1 MRFATFRDDSSG
13 FRRVVVLLALA
24 VVVLGVLAVQAHRA
38 LRAQRDTTERILR
51 DYAGLAASSYV
62 VRIEPELEYYAFAPA
77 IAAIADTL
85 EATGR
90 LAEPRTIDVWTD
102 DTTHLAI
109 DLVRT
114 NIVMPLG
121 ESAEREMR
129 REETAPEVA
138 PRMSGTMPDPEFTR
152 WLADTL
158 AAFARGEWR
167 DEWPSAVI
175 VGRPGDGR
183 ESDGAASAPRV
194 VVCAVR
200 SGGAA
205 SSPTIVAF
213 EAKSSGLDV
222 YFDFALNIRPLLPR
236 ALTRGIPQD
245 SLVSIAVLTPGGAP
259 LFRSERT
266 YDSRYVA
273 EETLAARFGG
283 LRVRAALHPATAHVL
298 LFEGPPRAQPFALA
312 ALALLAAAL
321 LAAAL
326 LVVRREAEL
335 ARARADFIASVSH
348 ELRTPLAQIRLFAET
363 LLLGRVRSESER
375 RRSLEI
381 IDQEAGRLG
390 DLVDNVLDV
399 TRGKRSLPALAPEP
413 TDLGALIEE
422 IAERFAPLAAARGAT
437 IARELAPDVSARVDR
452 NATRRMINNLLDNAV
467 KYGPAGQTV
476 RLRLERAGS
485 EARISVEDEGPGVAE
500 RDRSRIWERFVRA
513 DLSATPGAGIG
524 LAVVREIAERHD
536 GRAWVED
543 APGGGARFVVSLPA
557 AALVGENEPNAN
569 AQPRTP
575 APRSAIAG
583 D

>member
-1 MRFATFRDDSSG
+1 MRSATSRDEISG
-13 FRRVVVLLALA
+13 SRRVVVLLALA

-38 LRAQRDTTERILR
+38 LRAHRDTTERILR

-114 NIVMPLG
+114 NIVVPLG
-121 ESAEREMR
+121 ESAERETR
-129 REETAPEVA
+129 REETAPEA
-138 PRMSGTMPDPEFTR
+138 ALRMSGTMPDPEFAR
-152 WLADTL
+152 WLTDTL

-183 ESDGAASAPRV
+183 ESDGVASAPRV

-200 SGGAA
+200 SGGSANGPA
-205 SSPTIVAF
+205 VVAF
-213 EAKSSGLDV
+213 EAKPSGLDV

-236 ALTRGIPQD
+236 ALTRGTPQD

-326 LVVRREAEL
+326 LVVRRDAEL

-363 LLLGRVRSESER
+363 LLLGRVRSEAER

-399 TRGKRSLPALAPEP
+399 TRGARSLPALAPEP
-413 TDLGALIEE
+413 TDLGALLEE

-437 IARELAPDVSARVDR
+437 IARELAPGVSARVDR
-452 NATRRMINNLLDNAV
+452 DATRRMINNLLDNAV
-467 KYGPAGQTV
+467 KYGPPGQTV
-476 RLRLERAGS
+476 RLRLERADS
-485 EARISVEDEGPGVAE
+485 KARISVEDEGPGVAE

-513 DLSATPGAGIG
+513 NLGATPGAGIG

-543 APGGGARFVVSLPA
+543 APCGGARFVVSLPA

-575 APRSAIAG
+575 APRSAVAG